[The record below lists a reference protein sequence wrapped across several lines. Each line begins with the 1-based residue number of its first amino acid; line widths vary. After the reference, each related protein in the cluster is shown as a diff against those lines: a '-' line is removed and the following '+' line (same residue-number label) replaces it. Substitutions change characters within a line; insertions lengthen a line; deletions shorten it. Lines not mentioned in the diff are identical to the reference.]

1 MAIVPHTL
9 LKKQSSK
16 LMKMVKSKIKQIMNE
31 LFGIINL
38 VGVMQLLWMD
48 FIGINCI

>member
-16 LMKMVKSKIKQIMNE
+16 LMKMVKSKIEQIMNE
-31 LFGIINL
+31 FFGIINL
-38 VGVMQLLWMD
+38 VGVLQLL
-48 FIGINCI
+48 